1 MGFDLAQ
8 KRSEAQNLK
17 NRINELEQQLAD
29 AQQTIH
35 TLRAGGLSKATQAG
49 TEIPFASEEGYRLAL
64 LGAPYP
70 LMIWREDGRILM
82 VNTAFT
88 EISGYTLDDIPTFE
102 EWSHRALGEHI
113 LQQPSLLFY
122 EEFADQDVKKTRE
135 FEVTTRDGRKR
146 IWDFSGVV
154 LGTDQDERWLMITM
168 AVDITERRQ
177 IEQLM
182 EEHEKKFSII
192 FDKAPF
198 AAALSK
204 LPHGVIT
211 DVNEEFEH
219 ALGYTRNE
227 TLGRT
232 SLEVGF
238 NPNQE
243 ARAQMLEQFKN
254 RGNVRNVETL
264 LRTKSGES
272 RNFLLNLDE
281 VQIGGQ
287 KYIFQTA
294 QDITERKR
302 SEQALRDSEELFS
315 KAYHKSPFGMNI
327 TRWKDGA
334 IVDAN
339 SAWLNLL
346 GWTREEILGK
356 TTGEFPF

>member
-1 MGFDLAQ
+1 
-8 KRSEAQNLK
+8 
-17 NRINELEQQLAD
+17 
-29 AQQTIH
+29 
-35 TLRAGGLSKATQAG
+35 
-49 TEIPFASEEGYRLAL
+49 
-64 LGAPYP
+64 
-70 LMIWREDGRILM
+70 MIWREDGRILM

-264 LRTKSGES
+264 LRTKSGET

-287 KYIFQTA
+287 KYIF
-294 QDITERKR
+294 
-302 SEQALRDSEELFS
+302 
-315 KAYHKSPFGMNI
+315 
-327 TRWKDGA
+327 
-334 IVDAN
+334 
-339 SAWLNLL
+339 
-346 GWTREEILGK
+346 
-356 TTGEFPF
+356 